1 MKTLYESI
9 LDDEDVLIQKHKES
23 VILHEVKNLVNKLG
37 EDTQDYS
44 FEKYKFFK
52 KNDFLLDSKQIE
64 KIAKIMVQNI
74 PNGKPGRSGIKSLKY
89 QLDYGIERFRA
100 IGSEK
105 SISYSLIVKYGTT
118 WGASSEVEYIIY
130 IDENATYVL
139 DTKETKDILD
149 KMDEFFDGY
158 TLVDSITYKY
168 TSSKMM
174 NQKSICKANYRRY
187 EYVNM
192 KKMFNS

>member
-1 MKTLYESI
+1 MKTLYESM
-9 LDDEDVLIQKHKES
+9 LNAAKSEET
-23 VILHEVKNLVNKLG
+23 VILHDEVKNLVNKLG
-37 EDTQDYS
+37 EDTQDDS
-44 FEKYKFFK
+44 HEKYKFFK
-52 KNDFLLDSKQIE
+52 KNDFLLNDKQIE
-64 KIAKIMVQNI
+64 KIAKIMVQKI
-74 PNGKPGRSGIKSLKY
+74 PDGKPGRSGIKSLKY
-89 QLDYGIERFRA
+89 QLDGGIQRFRA

-118 WGASSEVEYIIY
+118 WGASSKSEYIIY

-168 TSSKMM
+168 NSSKMM
-174 NQKSICKANYRRY
+174 NKKSICKENYRKY
-187 EYVNM
+187 EYINM